1 MLLPVPNVRDI
12 GSQLVR
18 IVVGVILGVI
28 VLEAGFDSD
37 SQKVF
42 LLVFGH
48 VCKLSLAIDCGA
60 LFVGVKFLNFLK
72 VLQIHSEPVKLVE
85 LSLVLFIVLLGVGFE
100 LGELVND

>member
-1 MLLPVPNVRDI
+1 LLPVPNVRDV

-18 IVVGVILGVI
+18 IVVGVVLGVI
-28 VLEAGFDSD
+28 VLEAGLDSD

-48 VCKLSLAIDCGA
+48 VSELSLAIDCRA
-60 LFVGVKFLNFLK
+60 LFVGVEFLYFLK
-72 VLQIHSEPVKLVE
+72 VLQIHGEPVKLME
-85 LSLVLFIVLLGVGFE
+85 LCLVLFIVLLGVGFE

>member
-1 MLLPVPNVRDI
+1 LLPVPNVRDV

-18 IVVGVILGVI
+18 IVVGVVLDVI

-42 LLVFGH
+42 LFVFGH
-48 VCKLSLAIDCGA
+48 VSELSLTIDCRA
-60 LFVGVKFLNFLK
+60 LFVGVEFLNFLK
-72 VLQIHSEPVKLVE
+72 VLQIHGEPVKLVE